1 MHKIVTRLSV
11 LLLIGSLSFGQAYA
25 ESLKY
30 SPIPLDK
37 YLEIVKQNN
46 ALIGSSQ
53 LDVETATANKESK
66 ALYNFQPSISY
77 SRGSWYPQVPYA
89 PYISP
94 QSSTYSFNFN
104 VEGWGKR
111 SARADLAQS
120 QIASS
125 ATQLQTTTT
134 NLETV
139 AINGYIDTLR
149 LSLMVQ
155 SYGNALNKLTP
166 IKADPKLAD
175 SVRFLKYYQNA
186 SEKDLMFSALNLLNY
201 SGDALKDLPYP
212 KGNLNFP
219 MQNFNIEGLVEQGQK
234 RRMDVIVLQ
243 AAIDVAEKNV
253 TLTNQNRN
261 VDLSPYISQTR
272 TPQYNDGGI
281 TYTSQNAIS
290 AGVSIPIPIAN
301 YLQTADIV
309 QAANQ
314 KLQSEMQLRD
324 LKVQIKV
331 QVLQAFLQYSAAKD
345 ALVQAQSAYEAV
357 IKSPNK
363 DPVQAVMD
371 ARDKEGALLDAKT
384 NHLKAVVYLWRQSG
398 NYSVPTL

>member
-11 LLLIGSLSFGQAYA
+11 FLLIASLSFGQAYA

-37 YLEIVKQNN
+37 YLEVVRQNN
-46 ALIGSSQ
+46 ALIGSGK
-53 LDVETATANKESK
+53 LDVQTAASNKESQ
-66 ALYNFQPSISY
+66 ALYRFTPSVSY

-89 PYISP
+89 PYVTP
-94 QSSTYSFNFN
+94 QSNTYALNFN
-104 VEGWGKR
+104 IEGWGKR
-111 SARADLAQS
+111 SARADLAES
-120 QIASS
+120 QKTSS
-125 ATQLQTTTT
+125 AIQLQATTA
-134 NLETV
+134 NLE
-139 AINGYIDTLR
+139 AAALNAYIDTLR
-149 LSLMVQ
+149 LVLMVQ

-166 IKADPKLAD
+166 IKVDAKLAD
-175 SVRFLKYYQNA
+175 SVRFLKYYQGTT
-186 SEKDLMFSALNLLNY
+186 EKDLMFSSLGLLNY

-212 KGNLNFP
+212 KGNLNLP
-219 MQNFNIEGLVEQGQK
+219 MQNFNVEGLVDQAQK
-234 RRMDVIVLQ
+234 NRMDVILLQ
-243 AAIDVAEKNV
+243 GAIDVAEKNV

-272 TPQYNDGGI
+272 TPQYNDSGV
-281 TYTSQNAIS
+281 TYTAQNAIS
-290 AGVSIPIPIAN
+290 AGVSIPIPINN

-314 KLQSEMQLRD
+314 KLQFEMQLRD

-345 ALVQAQSAYEAV
+345 ALINAQTAYDAV
-357 IKSPNK
+357 VKSPNK

-371 ARDKEGALLDAKT
+371 SRDKEGGVLDAKT
-384 NHLKAVVYLWRQSG
+384 NHLKALIYLWRQSG